1 MPASRLRDESI
12 RAQRVSMK
20 PRGKIVSAED
30 EALFR
35 SALNDAKPLKARAK
49 GTAVPAKAPRIRV
62 ASPRF
67 APEPTYNEQPAPA
80 IGGHA
85 DAHLRRG
92 RLEPQSRIDL
102 HGMTQERAYRA
113 LVAFLVHARA
123 EGQKLVL
130 VITGKGGV
138 LRSQLPLWL
147 GQNELRV
154 LVAGLNEAHVRHGGS
169 GAFYVL
175 LKRQKRSQVD
185 VP

>member
-1 MPASRLRDESI
+1 
-12 RAQRVSMK
+12 MK
-20 PRGKIVSAED
+20 PRGKIISAED

-35 SALNDAKPLKARAK
+35 TALKDAKPLKVRPK
-49 GTAVPAKAPRIRV
+49 IAKAPSKTRRAV
-62 ASPRF
+62 VDSPRF
-67 APEPTYNEQPAPA
+67 AAEPAYNEQPAPA

-92 RLEPQSRIDL
+92 RLEPESRLDL

-113 LVAFLVHARA
+113 LVGFLVRGHA

-147 GQNELRV
+147 GQAELRV
-154 LVAGLNEAHVRHGGS
+154 LVAGINEAHVKHGGG

-175 LKRQKRSQVD
+175 LKRQKRSR
-185 VP
+185 